1 MRADAEVFF
10 CLSGIESV
18 EKTAC
23 VQKKKEKKETTV
35 VQQLPRSPPFCLYF
49 YQERRWCH
57 LLLLLSGFSPEGHV
71 VLMRNYEVAVLL

>member
-10 CLSGIESV
+10 FPERHRECGENSLCS
-18 EKTAC
+18 EK
-23 VQKKKEKKETTV
+23 KRKKETTV

-71 VLMRNYEVAVLL
+71 ALMRNYEVAVLL